1 MNPSRIL
8 SALAAASLLVSAAP
22 AFAENDD
29 DSSSSSSSSS
39 SASSSSESSDA
50 KTTLRIERCKR
61 FSNGD
66 DYERCVRLIR
76 RLPAK
81 ENVETVDTEN
91 QDSDQWKW
99 VNFLNKIEG
108 KVKATVK
115 YVSTMAK
122 SFCKDRTAEN
132 DTTSRECMTRV
143 KNELKTRI
151 DAILDEVFRADLP
164 SAR

>member
-1 MNPSRIL
+1 M
-8 SALAAASLLVSAAP
+8 
-22 AFAENDD
+22 
-29 DSSSSSSSSS
+29 
-39 SASSSSESSDA
+39 DA
-50 KTTLRIERCKR
+50 RTTLRVERCKR
-61 FSNGD
+61 FSKGD

-81 ENVETVDTEN
+81 ENVETVDTED

-99 VNFLNKIEG
+99 TNILNRLEAKLKG
-108 KVKATVK
+108 TVK
-115 YVSTMAK
+115 FVSTMAK
-122 SFCKDRTAEN
+122 QFCRDRTEDT

-151 DAILDEVFRADLP
+151 DTILDEVFRADLP